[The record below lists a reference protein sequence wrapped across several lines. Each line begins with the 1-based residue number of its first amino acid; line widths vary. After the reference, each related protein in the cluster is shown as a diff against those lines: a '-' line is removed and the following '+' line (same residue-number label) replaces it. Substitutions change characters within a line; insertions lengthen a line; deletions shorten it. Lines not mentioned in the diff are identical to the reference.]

1 MRKSLL
7 LLVVLSTMML
17 GACSFLE
24 GAGQSVDYVNQA
36 TAHINKLSAFAEQAP
51 RLIKDAATNPETKQE
66 LENQLLALKTQ
77 IEQFNLKSVPAFAKD
92 LHQQVV
98 DKNIILLDEINQVIE
113 NGHLAL
119 DKMQNSQIITTINDI
134 SGLINR
140 ISNLG
145 A

>member
-1 MRKSLL
+1 MRKSML

-17 GACSFLE
+17 GACSFLD
-24 GAGQSVDYVNQA
+24 GASQSVDYVNQA
-36 TAHINKLSAFAEQAP
+36 TAHINKLSTFAEQAP
-51 RLIKDAATNPETKQE
+51 QLIKDAATNPETKQE

-98 DKNIILLDEINQVIE
+98 DKNKILLDEINQVIE
-113 NGHLAL
+113 NGHLVL
-119 DKMQNSQIITTINDI
+119 DKMQNSQILTTINDI
-134 SGLINR
+134 TGLINR